1 MKRALRNRGTV
12 LSRGHQDP
20 TQLGRGID
28 ARWHGPLQLPP
39 HIRFGVQ
46 SGQRARAFSQECSE
60 LDEDGAK
67 RVRVK
72 IIGHY
77 EVTSVFAEAL
87 GTGYEEL

>member
-1 MKRALRNRGTV
+1 MV
-12 LSRGHQDP
+12 LSCYVGTKIRRN
-20 TQLGRGID
+20 LGGGLIL